1 MILTKE
7 QYYRMLKQVSIQLKA
22 KIPPVGIGSILAE
35 IGLDEYVEYTREITL
50 DLEGRLFV
58 ETTNIHD
65 GHKLITRL
73 LPAAIDYLEEYELS
87 KVNEKPKT
95 FYQKWKKKVY
105 DYLETVILV
114 VIREFIKSL
123 FRS

>member
-1 MILTKE
+1 MILTKM
-7 QYYRMLKQVSIQLKA
+7 QYYKILKQVSIWMKA
-22 KIPPVGIGSILAE
+22 NSHPVGIGSILAE